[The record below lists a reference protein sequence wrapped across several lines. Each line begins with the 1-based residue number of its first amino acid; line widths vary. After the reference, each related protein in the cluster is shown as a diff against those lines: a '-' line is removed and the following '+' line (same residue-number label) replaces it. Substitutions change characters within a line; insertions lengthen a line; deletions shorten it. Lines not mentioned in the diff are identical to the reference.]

1 MFFAEEENL
10 KVLSNFLRKV
20 SIDIYPEGESKGKY
34 LTVTT
39 EIVRFIHKFP
49 REWDEGCACNIK
61 WIGGQFIRMLG
72 NFNGSKT
79 EEAEK
84 LFLFS
89 YRFLCEFD
97 FMIAAGKELGDDL
110 RVIKNRVE
118 DELPKMHESLR
129 SHITYALY
137 MMPASIS
144 KSLLQD
150 ITDFR
155 QFNQK
160 KMEAQ
165 ALKEQWDRELKEQK
179 FEIDKIRE
187 KLEEY
192 KNAFNFVGL
201 SKGFAHLKEQK
212 IAEAKSLLF
221 GLWSVGVCLIL
232 LPLISGLSAIWGEV
246 YKEVW
251 SLSYLVIFIP
261 LISGEIVLLYFFRVL
276 LHNHRSVNAQKMQ
289 IELRQTLCEF
299 IQSYA
304 DYSANIKKQDSS
316 ALEKFES
323 LIFSGVVSDPEK
335 LPSTYDGLDQLA
347 DFIKSIK
354 GTA

>member
-1 MFFAEEENL
+1 MFFTEEENL
-10 KVLSNFLRKV
+10 KVLSNFLRTV
-20 SIDIYPEGESKGKY
+20 EIYSEGESKSKY
-34 LTVTT
+34 LPWAT
-39 EIVRFIHKFP
+39 EIVRFIHKAP
-49 REWDEGCACNIK
+49 GEWDDRCACNSK
-61 WIGGQFIRMLG
+61 WIGPQFIEMLR
-72 NFNGSKT
+72 NFDRSKV
-79 EEAEK
+79 EDAENV
-84 LFLFS
+84 FAFS

-97 FMIAAGKELGDDL
+97 FMIGAGKELGYEL
-110 RVIKNRVE
+110 RAIKSRIE
-118 DELPKMHESLR
+118 DELPGMQGTLR
-129 SHITYALY
+129 SQITYASYL
-137 MMPASIS
+137 MPANIS
-144 KSLLQD
+144 KSLLHD

-155 QFNQK
+155 EFNQK
-160 KMEAQ
+160 KIEAE
-165 ALKEQWDRELKEQK
+165 ALKGQWDTELKEKK
-179 FEIDKIRE
+179 FEIDRIRE

-192 KNAFNFVGL
+192 KEAFNFVGL
-201 SKGFAHLKEQK
+201 SKGFAHLKKQK
-212 IAEAKSLLF
+212 IVEAKSLLF
-221 GLWSVGVCLIL
+221 GLQSVGVCLIL